1 MMTLADRYL
10 LYGWKTLKIS
20 LSLSAEPVPSPVTGT
35 VHPEECPEIAA
46 VCHLLSVWDI
56 WPWKRMLTSL
66 MIPLDGHWH
75 NPDVVSRDS
84 LYFLFVEVEM
94 LIEFFN
100 IASEDTDLIQER
112 AESSDLKLAR
122 LSSLYLE
129 LSKAEI
135 PEAADF

>member
-1 MMTLADRYL
+1 M
-10 LYGWKTLKIS
+10 
-20 LSLSAEPVPSPVTGT
+20 
-35 VHPEECPEIAA
+35 
-46 VCHLLSVWDI
+46 
-56 WPWKRMLTSL
+56 
-66 MIPLDGHWH
+66 
-75 NPDVVSRDS
+75 SRDS